1 MVVKSQERTAHCDP
15 EVMPMSGE
23 AIPLLIDMPKNQNW
37 TCNGAQ
43 VAFSLESLQSLRIF
57 LAKVNEHGCAFG

>member
-1 MVVKSQERTAHCDP
+1 MVVKSRETTTLCDP

-23 AIPLLIDMPKNQNW
+23 ALPLLIDMLENQSW

-43 VAFSLESLQSLRIF
+43 VAFSLESLQSQRIIPP
-57 LAKVNEHGCAFG
+57 KVNEHGCAFG